1 MEQQATPQAT
11 PQGQDFRHIV
21 RIANTDLDGK
31 KSVYIAIKKIKGV
44 GFMVSNMVCRFSGI
58 PRDKRL
64 GELSD
69 AELQKLQ
76 QILSDIKSAGAPL
89 WMLNRRKDRETGA
102 HLHLLATD
110 LTFVQDNDIKNQ
122 KKMRSYVGVRHIL
135 GQPVRGQRTQS
146 HFRKNKG
153 KVSLGVKRREG
164 AKAGKV

>member
-1 MEQQATPQAT
+1 MEQQETP
-11 PQGQDFRHIV
+11 QDFRHIV

-44 GFMVSNMVCRFSGI
+44 GFMVSNMVCNFSGI
-58 PRDKRL
+58 PHNKRL

-69 AELQKLQ
+69 SELQKLQ
-76 QILSDIKSAGAPL
+76 QILSDIQSAGAPP
-89 WMLNRRKDRETGA
+89 WMLNRRKDRDTGENI
-102 HLHLLATD
+102 HLLATD
-110 LTFVQDNDIKNQ
+110 LTFVQYNDVKTQ

-135 GQPVRGQRTQS
+135 GQPVSGQRTKS

-153 KVSLGVKRREG
+153 KVSLGVRRREG

>member
-1 MEQQATPQAT
+1 MEQQAT

-44 GFMVSNMVCRFSGI
+44 GFMVSNMVCKFSGI
-58 PRDKRL
+58 QRNKRL

-76 QILSDIKSAGAPL
+76 QILSDIKSAGAPS
-89 WMLNRRKDRETGA
+89 WMLNRRKDRETGV

-110 LTFVQDNDIKNQ
+110 LKIG
-122 KKMRSYVGVRHIL
+122 R
-135 GQPVRGQRTQS
+135 
-146 HFRKNKG
+146 
-153 KVSLGVKRREG
+153 
-164 AKAGKV
+164 A